1 MRISRLADLLV
12 ALVFV
17 SLIPASSPART
28 LTTLHTF
35 SGSPDG
41 ANPVAGVVMDADGNL
56 YGTTFYG
63 GTVSSACPS
72 GCGIVFSLTPSGTET
87 LLYTFTN
94 LNGDGAFPASNL
106 LLHGN
111 QIVGTTLHGG
121 KIGAHG
127 GLGTA
132 FSTTASGG
140 ESIFFDFRCCVDSF
154 PLALNL
160 GPDGNLYGTTLGEGF
175 IHPHD
180 RRSFDGAVFRL
191 KGSVHSFLFRFHD
204 NPQDGARP
212 TSGLAFDSQGNIYG
226 TTSQGGATNGGV
238 VFQVT
243 PTGNYTVLYSFGSGT
258 DGRVPNGGLIR
269 DSNGN
274 LYGTTNFGGTTN
286 SGIVFQLSASGTET
300 VLYNFIGGADG
311 ANPLAGVVSDA
322 KGNLYGTTSG
332 GGKFGHGTIFKLTPA
347 GKHTVLYSFTG
358 GADGGSPEAGL
369 ILDSTGNLYGTTNSG
384 GTGNFGTVFKLGR

>member
-1 MRISRLADLLV
+1 MKISRLAYLLV

-17 SLIPASSPART
+17 ALIPASSPART

-63 GTVSSACPS
+63 GTISSACPS
-72 GCGIVFSLTPSGTET
+72 GCGIVFSLTPSGTESV
-87 LLYTFTN
+87 LYSFTN

-106 LLHGN
+106 LLLGSE
-111 QIVGTTLHGG
+111 IVGTTLHGG
-121 KIGAHG
+121 KKGR
-127 GLGTA
+127 LGTA
-132 FSTTASGG
+132 FVQASGD
-140 ESIFFDFRCCVDSF
+140 ESQIVEFNCCIDAF
-154 PLALNL
+154 PLALNR
-160 GPDGNLYGTTLGEGF
+160 GPDGNFYGTTLGEGF
-175 IHPHD
+175 IHEGD
-180 RRSFDGAVFRL
+180 RRSYDGAVFRL
-191 KGSVHSFLFRFHD
+191 KGHVQSYLFRFHD
-204 NPQDGARP
+204 NPQDGAKP
-212 TSGLAFDSQGNIYG
+212 TSGLVFDSQGNIYG

-243 PTGNYTVLYSFGSGT
+243 TTGNYTVLYSFGSGT
-258 DGRVPNGGLIR
+258 DGRIPNGGLIR

-322 KGNLYGTTSG
+322 KGNLYGTTSA

-347 GKHTVLYSFTG
+347 GKHIVLYAFKG

-369 ILDSTGNLYGTTNSG
+369 ILDSAGNLYGTTNSG